1 MNHQMHHHFVSR
13 RTTTRLI
20 TPLLFLLVIPTA
32 FAVDNGQTMSLT
44 IDAKTHGAVIS
55 PLLFGHNL
63 EVTRRG
69 IWRGLGAEMV
79 ANRKFAAVT
88 NGLPRRWYAVPAA
101 GAALIDAKVFFVGK
115 GSVRV
120 GGDKPGGLGQ
130 QQEALAFQKG
140 TRYTFRWWLKSE
152 AEQRVSMRIADDKGA
167 LTIVQVE
174 KTLKPGDWQ
183 LWSGEFIA
191 PETAE
196 NARLEIGSKTP
207 GVFWVGAASVQR
219 SDNFHGMRRDVI
231 ELLKQIKPGAL
242 RFPGGCYA
250 EEYRWQDGLLPVDQR
265 PPLVMADSG
274 ILWPDTDDC
283 DTQELG
289 IDEFVALCRELG
301 CDPALTMRLSGTQ
314 AEEGAAWVEYCNG
327 SPEMRWGKVR
337 AERGHREPY
346 GVKTWFLG
354 NELYLGKMQNPLDC
368 ARATKAFAE
377 AMKKADPE
385 ARLVGCTDTAAWNK
399 PLFEQAGA
407 LLSYTSLHEYDG
419 QGGDVRGMAMAPTMS
434 LWPKLKRSIGQRQ
447 VQRQIPVILDEWST
461 GWGKPGTVGS
471 GLNTAGVLN
480 LLCREAVT
488 LGIEQAYYFQPVNE
502 GGLRVG
508 PLTARLDT
516 GGKVFAA
523 FKSHQGNRLLK
534 LPPAPAEAD
543 LDVAASISA
552 DSRHIHVTIINRS
565 VSDDRALEL
574 KVTNMAQP
582 FGAAARFFIAKDL
595 TQPAY
600 SAFACRPDG
609 NCATL
614 VANEVTPQHTIFLE
628 CEEQPTVDEGG
639 RLQLTMPRASVAVL
653 ELSPLKTA
661 ESPALT
667 K

>member
-1 MNHQMHHHFVSR
+1 MK
-13 RTTTRLI
+13 I
-20 TPLLFLLVIPTA
+20 FLLALVLGSSVLAAETNRI
-32 FAVDNGQTMSLT
+32 D
-44 IDAKTHGAVIS
+44 IDAKQTGSVIS
-55 PLLFGHNL
+55 PMLFGCNL

-69 IWRGLGAEMV
+69 VWRGLGAEMV
-79 ANRKFAAVT
+79 ANRKFAAVS
-88 NGLPRRWYAVPAA
+88 NNLPKRWYPLPDA
-101 GAALIDAKVFFVGK
+101 GGATTDAKVVFVGK

-130 QQEALAFQKG
+130 QQEALAFQKDM
-140 TRYTFRWWLKSE
+140 RYSFRWWLKSE
-152 AEQRVSMRIADDKGA
+152 AEQSVSMRIADEKGD

-183 LWSGEFIA
+183 LWSGEFVA
-191 PETAE
+191 PETVE
-196 NARLEIGSKTP
+196 NARLEIGSKNS

-219 SDNFHGMRRDVI
+219 SNSFHGMRRDVI

-289 IDEFVALCRELG
+289 IDEFIALCRELG

-314 AEEGAAWVEYCNG
+314 ADDGAAWVEYCNG
-327 SPEMRWGKVR
+327 SPETKWGKVR

-354 NELYLGKMQNPLDC
+354 NELYLGKMGNPLDC

-385 ARLVGCTDTAAWNK
+385 ARLVGCTDTVAWNK

-407 LLSYTSLHEYDG
+407 LLSYASLHEYDG
-419 QGGDVRGMAMAPTMS
+419 QGGDVHGMAMAPTMS
-434 LWPKLKRSIGQRQ
+434 LWPKLKNSIAQRQ

-461 GWGKPGTVGS
+461 GWGKPGTVGT

-480 LLCREAVT
+480 LLCREAAT

-502 GGLRVG
+502 GGIRVG

-523 FKSHQGNRLLK
+523 FKCHQANRLLK

-543 LDVAASISA
+543 LDVAATLSA
-552 DSRHIHVTIINRS
+552 DGRQIHVTIINRS
-565 VSDDRALEL
+565 VSDDRSLEL

-582 FGAAARFFIAKDL
+582 FGASARFLIAKDL
-595 TQPAY
+595 TQPTY
-600 SAFACRPDG
+600 SSFSCRPDG

-614 VANEVTPQHTIFLE
+614 VASDVTPQHTIFLE
-628 CEEQPTVDEGG
+628 RDEQPTVDDGG
-639 RLQLTMPRASVAVL
+639 RLELKMPRASVAVL
-653 ELSPLKTA
+653 ELFTLKTGNT
-661 ESPALT
+661 PAIT